1 MKCFDNVMNTL
12 DLDVTALTIG
22 FKSRASLSDYCTLLL
37 GFEYRQNNENRKPL
51 NKIWTKSDWRVRPL
65 EMNQLFYAAID
76 AYVTRETYIQ
86 MVKLHKNNVSK
97 MEMESAIQRLVTVKA
112 EDWEEAIV
120 TENVKRRFDNYFMYG
135 LKAREDELARMY
147 QVWEV
152 VKEWNC
158 LLV

>member
-1 MKCFDNVMNTL
+1 
-12 DLDVTALTIG
+12 
-22 FKSRASLSDYCTLLL
+22 
-37 GFEYRQNNENRKPL
+37 
-51 NKIWTKSDWRVRPL
+51 
-65 EMNQLFYAAID
+65 MNQLFYAAID

-147 QVWEV
+147 KVWEV

>member
-1 MKCFDNVMNTL
+1 MNTL

-22 FKSRASLSDYCTLLL
+22 FKSRASLSDYCALLL
-37 GFEYRQNNENRKPL
+37 GFEYQQNDENRNPL

>member
-1 MKCFDNVMNTL
+1 M
-12 DLDVTALTIG
+12 
-22 FKSRASLSDYCTLLL
+22 
-37 GFEYRQNNENRKPL
+37 

-65 EMNQLFYAAID
+65 ELDQLFYAAID

-86 MVKLHKNNVSK
+86 MVKLHMNKVSK

-120 TENVKRRFDNYFMYG
+120 TENVKKRFDNYFVYC

-152 VKEWNC
+152 IKE
-158 LLV
+158 